1 MSLNKR
7 ITLNTGAKIP
17 QLGFGTWQ
25 SAPGEVGDAVYEA
38 CKVGYRHLYK
48 QLLTIFSYENQQEI
62 AEGLKRAFKE
72 IPGLKREDLFITSKL
87 WNSQHRSDLVEP
99 ALDACLKELG
109 LDYLD
114 LYLVHFPVAFKS
126 GRGYNPVAQESS
138 MEGGEADIDND
149 VSIVETWRAMT
160 NLPKSKARAVG
171 VSNHMIPHLDAIIKA
186 TGITPAVNQIERH
199 PCLQSDQ
206 LVEYCAKNGIHITS
220 YSAFGNNMIG
230 VPLVITR
237 PEIQAVA
244 QKVSV
249 RLGRDV
255 TPAQVV
261 LAWSQVGGHSVIP
274 KSVTAS
280 RIAQNFQELEL
291 LDEEIEE
298 INQLGQ
304 SPQRFNVPFVANSPR
319 WNINIFNEDSEKAAK
334 YSINLKA

>member
-1 MSLNKR
+1 MSLNKQ

-48 QLLTIFSYENQQEI
+48 PLLTIFSYENQQEI

-87 WNSQHRSDLVEP
+87 WNSFILFISLLLFNLAEDTIP
-99 ALDACLKELG
+99 
-109 LDYLD
+109 
-114 LYLVHFPVAFKS
+114 
-126 GRGYNPVAQESS
+126 
-138 MEGGEADIDND
+138 
-149 VSIVETWRAMT
+149 
-160 NLPKSKARAVG
+160 LPKKAVWRVVKLTLTMMFLLLKLGESKARTVG
-171 VSNHMIPHLDAIIKA
+171 VSNHMIPYLDVIIKA
-186 TGITPAVNQIERH
+186 TSITPAVNQIERH
-199 PCLQSDQ
+199 PCLQSNQ
-206 LVEYCAKNGIHITS
+206 LVEYCAKNRIHITA
-220 YSAFGNNMIG
+220 YLIFGNNMIG
-230 VPLVITR
+230 VPLLITR

-249 RLGRDV
+249 RLGRNI

-261 LAWSQVGGHSVIP
+261 LAWS
-274 KSVTAS
+274 
-280 RIAQNFQELEL
+280 QNFQELEL

-334 YSINLKA
+334 FSINLKA